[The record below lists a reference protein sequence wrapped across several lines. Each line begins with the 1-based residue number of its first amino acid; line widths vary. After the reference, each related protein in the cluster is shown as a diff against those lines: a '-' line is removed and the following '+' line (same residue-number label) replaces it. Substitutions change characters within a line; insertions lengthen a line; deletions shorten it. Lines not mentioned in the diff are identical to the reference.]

1 MIEQKPVAVLIQRNS
16 PGNGWIN
23 VADEDVEFYKSRIQE
38 LRYLFT
44 ESQLKAE
51 VDMKDKIIKS
61 LSNEV
66 KSLEMQLVKLLNKQ
80 SHEEPKV

>member
-51 VDMKDKIIKS
+51 VDM
-61 LSNEV
+61 
-66 KSLEMQLVKLLNKQ
+66 
-80 SHEEPKV
+80 